1 MSIFAIGN
9 GKVNGELGTGNFEE
23 KLDPVML
30 ETIKGKTVVELKA
43 CESNALAI
51 TGTSHHLSYM
61 LHHTLF
67 LLFYFALSIDCASFK
82 VNFCYFS
89 LTQFLSPLFFPSKT
103 LVISSYGVEIVKE
116 LLEQVL
122 LTNLQQCP

>member
-9 GKVNGELGTGNFEE
+9 GKANGELGTGNFEE

-51 TGTSHHLSYM
+51 TGTG
-61 LHHTLF
+61 
-67 LLFYFALSIDCASFK
+67 I
-82 VNFCYFS
+82 
-89 LTQFLSPLFFPSKT
+89 
-103 LVISSYGVEIVKE
+103 
-116 LLEQVL
+116 
-122 LTNLQQCP
+122 TNRHRSTAC